1 MAMEAMEAMA
11 ERRRM
16 MESFLVRMQLVKSVS
31 VCG

>member
-1 MAMEAMEAMA
+1 MAMEAMA

-16 MESFLVRMQLVKSVS
+16 MESFLVRMQLVKSVL